1 MSFFQPS
8 ICFRAIWIL
17 VICIA
22 IYEKYSAAYIIG
34 TLTMLISAVAYTVLV
49 GGSVAVVL

>member
-1 MSFFQPS
+1 ML
-8 ICFRAIWIL
+8 IGD
-17 VICIA
+17 A
-22 IYEKYSAAYIIG
+22 IYEKYKALYVIG